1 MASLSKTAT
10 TRTPRRVEVNQR
22 ALVDKVLARYPEEFT
37 VFRELLQNADDAR
50 ATKVLIEFQTKDYV
64 THSAGANGKTNGIN
78 GTTDIPDLLTTK
90 LFKWVVRNNGDY
102 FEDKDWGRLTKI
114 ADGNPDEQKIGAFGV
129 GFYSVFGIT
138 DSPLVLSG
146 GKSLSI
152 FFQGDQLYTLDD
164 ACSQSEWTSIEMVLK
179 EDMQVPVPKPFDL
192 ARFLAATMTFM
203 SSVENAHVSFDNK
216 VFMKIVK
223 SRQVPSPIRVPKDM
237 IPRSKEDTMHIKG
250 LSVVTQ
256 GITVELTDWARAA
269 GTKITSA
276 HRSGN
281 ENLSKDPVKRKS
293 FWDGSKREAPKV
305 AKVTKVVSRASTY
318 DHPPW
323 LTYSAK
329 YAVYSAQVTTSPSKD
344 LHKGLRAM
352 TKKDPPSHFDFE
364 MVYFSKEEQ
373 DARTAEEKS
382 DPDTGSIFKGPQG
395 LFPQLDGEYMSRIF
409 IGQSTAQTTGISGH
423 MSGRFIPTVERG
435 SIDLTNGH
443 IAKWNQELL
452 YVGGFLARLVYEQE
466 IRKVQDAWPTVN
478 GVVVPTADARA
489 SASREK
495 ASYAMR
501 YFTFQPSTPDAKV
514 SRILQDAFFD
524 CFDYY
529 SNVHFPILTNSGIR
543 YTKDVREIHADFSSF
558 MKMVPTQLPTSPGD
572 PLSLVDT
579 LPEKYGVRTYTFS
592 DVVKELQGRI
602 LQEEEMIGCLRW
614 WVNFISSLEADE
626 ERETTLTFLSNLTDN
641 AKSRI
646 GNSTRVIELR
656 NITKFVDASV
666 WLPWLQSDDALP
678 PDTIP
683 FSFTR
688 ALDRRHISP
697 SLLWQPM
704 TLVDWLSH
712 LISPQ
717 IDAAHDIRK
726 NSIYSNRVLAVLGNI
741 WPMMSSDMK
750 SEAKDLMQDVPWIA
764 TNLGFRTPGGAYF
777 PEADVF
783 RDLPVVSVNLFD
795 PQILTVLGE
804 FGVKRHLNFEELFAK
819 ADKLS
824 TWSAMEMIRYLSTD
838 PDAMERLEDIRKY
851 AVFPCDKGGKYCI
864 TDLYLPHGE
873 IRPLGLPILNWSRR
887 IDKDS
892 EDEQLLTDMGFLRH
906 PPLEKLIEIAGD
918 PDPKVQHAAFGYLAS
933 KFDELYDTEYDP
945 SKYDDMPFIPAIR
958 DGHECV
964 GAYEEVYSDPS
975 WALMGF
981 QKVRPSVDRKVIGR
995 LRMREAPSARQ
1006 VIEVFRT
1013 SPPKDVNIAMK
1024 WFAFLATKQ
1033 VLSPGDL
1040 QQIAE
1045 IPIVPVEEL
1054 TSQGHSDPV
1063 ESRLV
1068 PPRECF
1074 IGGSQYGEDHLY
1086 RRLFTFVDFGEHANR
1101 FLKACG
1107 VKAKPD
1113 CSDIVHILI
1122 KDPKEFL
1129 RKAGAEGDPEKYLV
1143 ELRGIAVGYEGLS
1156 EEDKKRMK
1164 NAPIF
1169 VGYRTSKSS
1178 DPDHAPVVRDEFQLV
1193 QASKILLADDMENR
1207 RIFGEFVWL
1216 APQDELLE
1224 KLYESVGSGY
1234 LSAHIKYNVKPTSE
1248 QPKWTRCEEVRR
1260 AILEK
1265 LPIFMHEFD
1274 EQRLKQGSVHRKWD
1288 DKTRFLV
1295 KGCKDL
1301 KVDKRLDSNYRI
1313 SAERQRESNEF
1324 YVSAEITTEENGRVV
1339 LWLKKTEHLDMY
1351 DVAVALCRLLFK
1363 THKKHDVLSL
1373 MTILETDKEVLRK
1386 RGYDVDRIEQAHEA
1400 AKLEDKKKEEERE
1413 RAARNK
1419 QLEEGGGGRHSGGN
1433 PRFRSKFL
1441 DFFRWQSGGS
1451 KTAGKVDVREI
1462 DDAIKELMDQCAKGK
1477 ATPEEQEI
1485 RNREHSGADRKRKDV
1500 KYCTELKSTA
1510 LEIVD
1515 VSGAAG
1521 FIPVWRQITARKEIP
1536 GELTD
1541 FANIVHGLNGVLD
1554 LSNNEH
1560 GIFNIFWHPEDP
1572 DLMGFNRHRLI
1583 FLNLAHYTQHLDSGM
1598 TPGQAYIHWYYII
1611 LHEIAHNKTPFH
1623 DENHELL
1630 VSSLSAL
1637 FLPRLHDVEEVREYF
1652 NCATDGS

>member
-1 MASLSKTAT
+1 MASPVSKT
-10 TRTPRRVEVNQR
+10 TRTPKRVEVNQR

-37 VFRELLQNADDAR
+37 WFVESLYWLAQSAEKRLVFRELLQNADDAR
-50 ATKVLIEFQTKDYV
+50 ATKVLIDFQTKNYA

-78 GTTDIPDLLTTK
+78 GVTDIPDLLTTK
-90 LFKWVVRNNGDY
+90 LYKWVVRNNGDY

-146 GKSLSI
+146 ARDVHISP
-152 FFQGDQLYTLDD
+152 QLYTLEDT
-164 ACSQSEWTSIEMVLK
+164 CPQSEWTSIEMVLK
-179 EDMQVPVPKPFDL
+179 EDMQVPIPKPFDL

-203 SSVENAHVSFDNK
+203 SSVENAHVFFDNK
-216 VFMKIVK
+216 IFMKIAK
-223 SRQVPSPIRVPKDM
+223 SRHVPSSIRIPKDM

-256 GITVELTDWARAA
+256 EITVELTDWARAA
-269 GTKITSA
+269 GTKITST
-276 HRSGN
+276 HRSGS

-305 AKVTKVVSRASTY
+305 AKVTKAVSRASTF

-323 LTYSAK
+323 LTHSAK
-329 YAVYSAQVTTSPSKD
+329 YAVYSAQVTTTPNKD
-344 LHKGLRAM
+344 LYKGLRAM

-373 DARTAEEKS
+373 DARTAEEKI
-382 DPDTGSIFKGPQG
+382 DPDMGSIFRGPQG
-395 LFPQLDGEYMSRIF
+395 LFPQLDG
-409 IGQSTAQTTGISGH
+409 TAQTTGIGGH

-435 SIDLTNGH
+435 SIDLTWVH
-443 IAKWNQELL
+443 IFCTC
-452 YVGGFLARLVYEQE
+452 GFLARLVYEQE
-466 IRKVQDAWPTVN
+466 IRKVQEAWPAVN
-478 GVVVPTADARA
+478 GVSVATADARA

-495 ASYAMR
+495 ALYAMR

-514 SRILQDAFFD
+514 ARILQDAFFD
-524 CFDYY
+524 CFDYS

-543 YTKDVREIHADFSSF
+543 STKDVREIHADFTSF
-558 MKMVPTQLPTSPGD
+558 MKTVPTQLPTSPGD
-572 PLSLVDT
+572 PPNLVDT

-602 LQEEEMIGCLRW
+602 LQEDEMIGCLRW
-614 WVNFISSLEADE
+614 WVGFISSLEVDE
-626 ERETTLTFLSNLTDN
+626 ERETTLTFLPNLTDN

-656 NITKFVDASV
+656 NITKFVDGTI

-688 ALDRRHISP
+688 PLDRRHISP

-704 TLVDWLSH
+704 TVVDWLSH

-726 NSIYSNRVLAVLGNI
+726 NSAYSNRVLSVLGNI

-764 TNLGFRTPGGAYF
+764 TNLGFRPPGGAYF

-795 PQILTVLGE
+795 QQILTVLGE

-824 TWSAMEMIRYLSTD
+824 TWSATEMVRYLSTD
-838 PDAMERLEDIRKY
+838 PDAMERLEDIRQY

-873 IRPLGLPILNWSRR
+873 IRPLGLPILAWSRR

-892 EDEQLLTDMGFLRH
+892 EDEQLLIDMGFLRH

-918 PDPKVQHAAFGYLAS
+918 PDPKVQRAAFGYLAN
-933 KFDELYDTEYDP
+933 KFDELYDMEYDP
-945 SKYDDMPFIPAIR
+945 SKYEDMPFIPATR
-958 DGHECV
+958 DGHDCV

-981 QKVRPSVDRKVIGR
+981 QKVHHSVDRKIIGR
-995 LRMREAPSARQ
+995 LRMREAPSAKQ

-1013 SPPKDVNIAMK
+1013 SPPKDVNTATK

-1045 IPIVPVEEL
+1045 IPIIPVEPI
-1054 TSQGHSDPV
+1054 SQGHSDFA

-1074 IGGSQYGEDHLY
+1074 IGGSQYGDDHLY
-1086 RRLFTFVDFGEHANR
+1086 RRLFTFVDFGDHANR

-1129 RKAGAEGDPEKYLV
+1129 KKAGAEGDPEKYLV

-1169 VGYRTSKSS
+1169 VGYRTSRSS
-1178 DPDHAPVVRDEFQLV
+1178 DSEDSAPVVRDEFQLV
-1193 QASKILLADDMENR
+1193 PASKILLADDMENR

-1234 LSAHIKYNVKPTSE
+1234 LSAHIKYNVKPMNE
-1248 QPKWTRCEEVRR
+1248 QPKWTRCEEVRK

-1288 DKTRFLV
+1288 DKSRFLV
-1295 KGCKDL
+1295 KGCRDL
-1301 KVDKRLDSNYRI
+1301 KVDKKLESNYRI

-1324 YVSAEITTEENGRVV
+1324 FVSAEITTEENGCVV

-1413 RAARNK
+1413 MAARKK
-1419 QLEEGGGGRHSGGN
+1419 QLEESGGGQHGGGTI
-1433 PRFRSKFL
+1433 RFRSNKLL

-1451 KTAGKVDVREI
+1451 KNAGKVEPKEI
-1462 DDAIKELMDQCAKGK
+1462 DDAVKELMDQCTKGQ
-1477 ATPEEQEI
+1477 ATREEQAI
-1485 RNREHSGADRKRKDV
+1485 RNKEHSGAHKKRKDV
-1500 KYCTELKSTA
+1500 KYCAELKSTA
-1510 LEIVD
+1510 LETVD
-1515 VSGAAG
+1515 VGGAAG
-1521 FIPVWRQITARKEIP
+1521 LIPVWRQITAHKEIP

-1572 DLMGFNRHRLI
+1572 DLMGFNRNRLI
-1583 FLNLAHYTQHLDSGM
+1583 FLNLAHYTEHLDSM

-1630 VSSLSAL
+1630 VAGLSAR

-1652 NCATDGS
+1652 NCGTDVS